1 MMVENDLKF
10 WQAVALRLCVVLLEQ
25 HTHMMVEND
34 LNSGRQWR
42 CVLFSSILVTHTHVF
57 EDDPNS

>member
-42 CVLFSSILVTHTHVF
+42 CVFVLLLEQHTHT
-57 EDDPNS
+57 

>member
-42 CVLFSSILVTHTHVF
+42 CVFV
-57 EDDPNS
+57 